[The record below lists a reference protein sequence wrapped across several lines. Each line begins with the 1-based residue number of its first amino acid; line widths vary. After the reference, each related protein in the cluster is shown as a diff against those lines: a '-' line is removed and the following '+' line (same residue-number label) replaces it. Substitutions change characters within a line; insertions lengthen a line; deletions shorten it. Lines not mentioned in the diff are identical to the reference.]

1 MATKRV
7 LVTCRQMQESLPNL
21 AEAIKELGW
30 ELVCP
35 DLQGRQQFDSED
47 MAQLLSDVDGA
58 IVGDDFIST
67 ESVSRASKLSAICK
81 WGIGV
86 DGIDIKGLTELGID
100 VSRTPNMFGEEV
112 ADVALAYTIAL
123 ARDLFVIDREVR
135 AGSWY
140 KPVGHSLRGMRATVV
155 GYGDI
160 GQALEERLT
169 LLGVGVSVVEPD
181 ARSATRAEAKGLKV
195 GSLHEVCVGS
205 NFLHITCPL
214 TRETRGMV
222 DTATMSRL
230 AFPSYVVNVAR
241 GPIVNERDLVDA
253 LTNGIVTGAAL
264 DVFEEEP
271 PHANNPL
278 LQHRQVLLGS
288 HNSSN
293 THAAT
298 LRASSEALVVLS
310 QILDKRS

>member
-7 LVTCRQMQESLPNL
+7 LITCRQMQESLPNL
-21 AEAIKELGW
+21 DEEIKELDW
-30 ELVCP
+30 ELICP
-35 DLQGRQQFDSED
+35 DLQGRQKFDAEE
-47 MAQLLSDVDGA
+47 MAELLRDVDGA

-67 ESVSRASKLSAICK
+67 ESVTRANRLSAICK

-86 DGIDIKGLTELGID
+86 DGIDLKGLAELGIE
-100 VSRTPNMFGEEV
+100 VSRTPKMFGEEV

-135 AGSWY
+135 TGSWY

-169 LLGVGVSVVEPD
+169 LLGVGVSVVEPNSHN
-181 ARSATRAEAKGLKV
+181 AANAEVRGLKV
-195 GSLHEVCVGS
+195 GALHKVGSGS
-205 NFLHITCPL
+205 NFLHVTCPL
-214 TRETRGMV
+214 TPETRGLI
-222 DTATMSRL
+222 DTAAMSRL
-230 AFPSYVVNVAR
+230 AFPSYVVNVSR
-241 GPIVNERDLVDA
+241 GPIVNERNLVDA
-253 LTNGIVTGAAL
+253 LTNGILTGAAL

-271 PHANNPL
+271 PHPNNPL
-278 LQHRQVLLGS
+278 LKHHRAILGS

-298 LRASSEALVVLS
+298 LRASSEALIVLS
-310 QILDKRS
+310 HMLGKRL